1 MSYPEQAP
9 ARRPAVVVLAV
20 ALLAVMALGALGYA
34 AAGLSVMGGTVT
46 RFRAA
51 AVSTSASGTDVDAV
65 VTLLRV
71 SFVLSAVLSVLA
83 GVLLVGLALGLVAR
97 RSGARV
103 ATWVVAGLGM
113 CCGCGG
119 VAALVVQ
126 RATPLDFGDDRA
138 TAELLNLIPQAHPSW
153 WIPLSATLSVGQVL
167 GYLVVAVLLAM
178 PGANAWFRR
187 RPAPQAPAPGH
198 QPPAPPYQS
207 YPPPAGYPPPA
218 PPYQPY
224 PPPPGAP
231 TSPPY
236 PPR

>member
-9 ARRPAVVVLAV
+9 ARRPAVVLLAVAVLAV
-20 ALLAVMALGALGYA
+20 LALGAFGYA
-34 AAGLSVMGGTVT
+34 VAGLSAVGGTVA

-51 AVSTSASGTDVDAV
+51 AATSSSAADVDAV
-65 VTLLRV
+65 VALLRASV
-71 SFVLSAVLSVLA
+71 VLSAVLSVLA
-83 GVLLVGLALGLVAR
+83 GLLLAGLALGLAAR
-97 RSGARV
+97 RPAARV

-119 VAALVVQ
+119 IAALVVQ
-126 RATPLDFGDDRA
+126 RATPLDLGDDRA
-138 TAELLNLIPQAHPSW
+138 TAELLALVPDAYPSW

-187 RPAPQAPAPGH
+187 RPASPPY
-198 QPPAPPYQS
+198 QPPA
-207 YPPPAGYPPPA
+207 PPAGYPPSA

-224 PPPPGAP
+224 PPPGAP
-231 TSPPY
+231 TSPPH